1 MTLFAQYDLNMTKL
15 YLWSQF
21 INPLTIFTMK
31 NILLTIGVA
40 LVISACSTT
49 NFATHPISVTPTISR
64 QALIYDNHVVIV
76 TKTKMS
82 VEDYNKI
89 IATTVKNKEERIK

>member
-1 MTLFAQYDLNMTKL
+1 LRAKYDYNITKQ

-40 LVISACSTT
+40 LVISACSTA
-49 NFATHPISVTPTISR
+49 NYATHPISVTPTISR

-82 VEDYNKI
+82 VEDYNRI
-89 IATTVKNKEERIK
+89 VAVTVKNKEERK

>member
-40 LVISACSTT
+40 LVISACSIT
-49 NFATHPISVTPTISR
+49 NFATHPLSVTPTISR
-64 QALIYDNHVVIV
+64 QTLIYDNHVVIV

-89 IATTVKNKEERIK
+89 IATTVKNKEERN

>member
-1 MTLFAQYDLNMTKL
+1 MKKIITMGVLLIVTGC
-15 YLWSQF
+15 S
-21 INPLTIFTMK
+21 LT
-31 NILLTIGVA
+31 NY
-40 LVISACSTT
+40 
-49 NFATHPISVTPTISR
+49 ATHPISITPTISR

-89 IATTVKNKEERIK
+89 IATTVKNKEERK

>member
-1 MTLFAQYDLNMTKL
+1 MKKIITMGVLLIVTGC
-15 YLWSQF
+15 S
-21 INPLTIFTMK
+21 LT
-31 NILLTIGVA
+31 NY
-40 LVISACSTT
+40 
-49 NFATHPISVTPTISR
+49 ATHPISITPTISR

-89 IATTVKNKEERIK
+89 IATTVKNKEEHN

>member
-1 MTLFAQYDLNMTKL
+1 MKKIITMGVLLIVTGC
-15 YLWSQF
+15 S
-21 INPLTIFTMK
+21 LT
-31 NILLTIGVA
+31 NY
-40 LVISACSTT
+40 
-49 NFATHPISVTPTISR
+49 ATHPISITPTISR

-89 IATTVKNKEERIK
+89 IATTVKNKEERN

>member
-1 MTLFAQYDLNMTKL
+1 LRAKYDYNITKQ

-31 NILLTIGVA
+31 IILITIGVG
-40 LVISACSTT
+40 LVIYACCTA
-49 NFATHPISVTPTISR
+49 NYATHPLSVTPTISR

-82 VEDYNKI
+82 VEDYNRI
-89 IATTVKNKEERIK
+89 VATTVKNKEERN